1 MRKIDDSGDFS
12 RDWND
17 FKAGFSNDAN
27 YWLGN
32 DQIHLLTKDGGCK
45 LRVDLESLVSNAR
58 YWAEY
63 STFIVGNEATNYQV
77 LIDGYSG
84 DAGNPLAQING
95 TQFSSDDVDNDGND
109 QEECADKQDA
119 GFWHQE
125 TCGTCTL
132 TGGGSDFNCSTLPS
146 GQEELKMSQM
156 CLQCIDASIG
166 RGKCVGVCMYLIDN
180 KGHGQGQFSEGAT
193 SIGKGCELFYRRQ

>member
-1 MRKIDDSGDFS
+1 MYNTYLLNCVYTFCAYATDCTLLLMRKIDDSGDFS

-63 STFIVGNEATNYQV
+63 STFIVGSEATNYQV

-84 DAGNPLAQING
+84 DAGNLLVMQG
-95 TQFSSDDVDNDGND
+95 T
-109 QEECADKQDA
+109 
-119 GFWHQE
+119 H
-125 TCGTCTL
+125 
-132 TGGGSDFNCSTLPS
+132 
-146 GQEELKMSQM
+146 
-156 CLQCIDASIG
+156 
-166 RGKCVGVCMYLIDN
+166 
-180 KGHGQGQFSEGAT
+180 
-193 SIGKGCELFYRRQ
+193 

>member
-1 MRKIDDSGDFS
+1 MTQGTLWWRREPSGD
-12 RDWND
+12 
-17 FKAGFSNDAN
+17 
-27 YWLGN
+27 
-32 DQIHLLTKDGGCK
+32 
-45 LRVDLESLVSNAR
+45 
-58 YWAEY
+58 AEY
-63 STFIVGNEATNYQV
+63 PLVTQSTHWWRREPT
-77 LIDGYSG
+77 G

-193 SIGKGCELFYRRQ
+193 SIGKGCELFYRRQWESISDPTASTLCLNKRSK